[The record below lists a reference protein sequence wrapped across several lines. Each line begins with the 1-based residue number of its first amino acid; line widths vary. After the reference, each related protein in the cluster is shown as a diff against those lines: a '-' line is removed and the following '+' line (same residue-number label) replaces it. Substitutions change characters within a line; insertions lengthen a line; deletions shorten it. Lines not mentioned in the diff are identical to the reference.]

1 MALKRHV
8 LVFNCICRGYIRGSD
23 LQLEHLLC
31 SLGLLRGYLHPG
43 GTALSQLL
51 QLQLEA
57 LLLLLIN
64 LQQTQTNRVKFTH
77 SPSFKF

>member
-1 MALKRHV
+1 MAAP
-8 LVFNCICRGYIRGSD
+8 LVCLTELFVRGSD
-23 LQLEHLLC
+23 LQLKHLLC

-64 LQQTQTNRVKFTH
+64 LQ
-77 SPSFKF
+77 